1 LKSKLPDS
9 LLVPSQVPDDVAA
22 ELRRVEGRLGRFAR
36 PLHWMERTT
45 STNEIAARLAEL
57 GAQEGTTVVA
67 DTQTAGRGRL
77 GRAWFSPPGA
87 GLYVSIVLK
96 PRTGA
101 KKGSDPFF
109 AITSLLTLASGVA
122 LAEGV
127 RASTGLPTELKW
139 PNDLMVL
146 RRKLAGILAEAAHGH
161 GVSYV
166 VLGFGINLRLVAY
179 PRELADRVTSLEA
192 EAGKPVDRA
201 MVFAEI
207 LAALAERYADLQAGR
222 FDAILTAWR
231 ALAPSLR
238 MAPVEW
244 ESPSGFVRGHA
255 EDIDPQGAL
264 LIRIGNRLERVIAGE
279 VRWL

>member
-1 LKSKLPDS
+1 MKLPDS

-57 GAQEGTTVVA
+57 GAPEGTTVVA

-77 GRAWFSPPGA
+77 GRTWFSPPGA
-87 GLYVSIVLK
+87 GLYASIVLK
-96 PRTGA
+96 PWRGA
-101 KKGSDPFF
+101 LVGSTSV
-109 AITSLLTLASGVA
+109 TSLLTLASGVA

-139 PNDLMVL
+139 PNDLVVL

-161 GVSYV
+161 AMSYV
-166 VLGFGINLRLVAY
+166 ALGFGINLRLVAY
-179 PRELADRVTSLEA
+179 PREFADRVTSLEA
-192 EAGKPVDRA
+192 ETGKPVDRA

-238 MAPVEW
+238 AAPVEW

-255 EDIDPQGAL
+255 EDIDAQGAL
-264 LIRIGNRLERVIAGE
+264 LIRTGNRLERVTAGE

>member
-1 LKSKLPDS
+1 
-9 LLVPSQVPDDVAA
+9 
-22 ELRRVEGRLGRFAR
+22 
-36 PLHWMERTT
+36 MERTT

-67 DTQTAGRGRL
+67 DMQTAGRGRL

-96 PRTGA
+96 PWTGA
-101 KKGSDPFF
+101 NKGSDPIF
-109 AITSLLTLASGVA
+109 AYVANSATHQKMGSDPLFAVTSLLTVASGVA

-161 GVSYV
+161 APSYV

-192 EAGKPVDRA
+192 ETGKTIDRA
-201 MVFAEI
+201 LVFAEI

-231 ALAPSLR
+231 ALAPSLPT
-238 MAPVEW
+238 APVEW
-244 ESPSGFVRGHA
+244 ESPSGLVRGHA
-255 EDIDPQGAL
+255 EDIDAQGAL
-264 LIRIGNRLERVIAGE
+264 LIRIGGRLERVIAGE

>member
-1 LKSKLPDS
+1 MT
-9 LLVPSQVPDDVAA
+9 A
-22 ELRRVEGRLGRFAR
+22 ELRRVERRLGQFGR
-36 PLHWMERTT
+36 PLHWLERTT

-96 PRTGA
+96 PWTGV
-101 KKGSDPFF
+101 KKASAPFFSLKSGASGDKKRSDPFF
-109 AITSLLTLASGVA
+109 AVTSLLTLASGVA

-146 RRKLAGILAEAAHGH
+146 RRKLAGILAETAHGH
-161 GVSYV
+161 ALRYV

-192 EAGKPVDRA
+192 ETGKTIDRA
-201 MVFAEI
+201 LVFAEI

-244 ESPSGFVRGHA
+244 ESPSGFVRGYA
-255 EDIDPQGAL
+255 EDIDAQGAL
-264 LIRIGNRLERVIAGE
+264 LIRIDNRLERVIAGE

>member
-1 LKSKLPDS
+1 
-9 LLVPSQVPDDVAA
+9 
-22 ELRRVEGRLGRFAR
+22 
-36 PLHWMERTT
+36 MERTT

-67 DTQTAGRGRL
+67 DMQTAGRGRL

-87 GLYVSIVLK
+87 GLYVSIVLT
-96 PRTGA
+96 PWTGA
-101 KKGSDPFF
+101 NKGSGAFFPGHGEKKAPDPLFV
-109 AITSLLTLASGVA
+109 TSLLTLASGVA

-161 GVSYV
+161 ALSYV

-179 PRELADRVTSLEA
+179 PRELADQVTSLET
-192 EAGKPVDRA
+192 ETGKTIDRA
-201 MVFAEI
+201 LVFAEI

-231 ALAPSLR
+231 ALAPSLP

-244 ESPSGFVRGHA
+244 ESPSGFVRGYA
-255 EDIDPQGAL
+255 EDIDAQGAL
-264 LIRIGNRLERVIAGE
+264 LIRIGGRLERVIAGE